1 MAVRIRLKRMG
12 AKNNPHFRIV
22 VADAHS
28 PRDGRVAD
36 EIGYYN
42 PAAQPHEVRID
53 EERAL
58 AWLERG
64 AQPTETVRALLQRAG
79 IWQRFAQRRQAADR

>member
-12 AKNNPHFRIV
+12 AKNQPHFRIV
-22 VADAHS
+22 VADARS

-42 PAAQPHEVRID
+42 PTARPHTLKVD
-53 EERAL
+53 EEKAL

-64 AQPTETVRALLQRAG
+64 AQPSETVRALLHQAG
-79 IWQRFAQRRQAADR
+79 VWQRFMERKHAGR